1 MRAINPATGEIVG
14 DFPDHDH
21 ADVEERLS
29 ASVEAFM
36 EWRAAPF
43 AERRA
48 RMHAVAELLRE
59 RARDYAILMAREMGK
74 PVREGEAEIEKCAWA
89 AEFFAA
95 RAESYLADGLVAT
108 EAQKSYVAFQPLGV
122 VLAVMPWN
130 FPFWQVFRFAAPA
143 LMAGNVTLVK
153 HAPSVPGCAHA
164 IETLFT
170 DAGFPG
176 GVLQVLFVDESRVGP
191 LIDDARVAAVT
202 LTGSTRAGRAVASRA
217 GQALKKVVLELGG
230 SDPYVVLED
239 ADVARAASICV
250 AARLVNAGQSCIA
263 AKRFIVVDAVRA
275 EFESELVAGM
285 GRVIVGDPLDRKTDV
300 GPLAR
305 ADLRDALHAQVTD
318 SIACGARALLGG
330 NVPDRPGA
338 WYAPTVLTDVAP
350 GMPAFDEELFGPVAA
365 VVSAK
370 DEAEAVRLAN
380 TSSYGLG
387 AAVLTRDIARGER
400 IARDQLAAGACFVNA
415 QVRSDPRL
423 PFGGVR
429 NSGYGRELGA
439 FGIRE
444 FTNVKTVWIA

>member
-1 MRAINPATGEIVG
+1 
-14 DFPDHDH
+14 
-21 ADVEERLS
+21 
-29 ASVEAFM
+29 
-36 EWRAAPF
+36 
-43 AERRA
+43 
-48 RMHAVAELLRE
+48 
-59 RARDYAILMAREMGK
+59 
-74 PVREGEAEIEKCAWA
+74 
-89 AEFFAA
+89 
-95 RAESYLADGLVAT
+95 
-108 EAQKSYVAFQPLGV
+108 
-122 VLAVMPWN
+122 
-130 FPFWQVFRFAAPA
+130 
-143 LMAGNVTLVK
+143 
-153 HAPSVPGCAHA
+153 
-164 IETLFT
+164 
-170 DAGFPG
+170 
-176 GVLQVLFVDESRVGP
+176 
-191 LIDDARVAAVT
+191 
-202 LTGSTRAGRAVASRA
+202 
-217 GQALKKVVLELGG
+217 
-230 SDPYVVLED
+230 
-239 ADVARAASICV
+239 
-250 AARLVNAGQSCIA
+250 
-263 AKRFIVVDAVRA
+263 
-275 EFESELVAGM
+275 M